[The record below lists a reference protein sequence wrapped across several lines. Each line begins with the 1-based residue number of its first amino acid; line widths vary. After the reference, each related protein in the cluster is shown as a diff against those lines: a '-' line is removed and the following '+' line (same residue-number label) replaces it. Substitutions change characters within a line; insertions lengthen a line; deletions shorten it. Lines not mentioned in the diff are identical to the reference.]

1 MRLFWKLKKSNDLK
15 DIIIKILMIFVFS
28 FTLFTNAIISI
39 SLALFFGLSIIFYF
53 NNSQFKRVIKKNK
66 KLFFLINGWIIFL
79 FITLIYS
86 ENISYGFRIGFRYL
100 NALFIGIVFFILIP
114 RKIINKREIFYYA
127 FVLSNIIFVFYIYYK
142 AILVVEKTCY
152 PEIYYNTFI
161 EKINFILKKPNHVI
175 FSCFHDQYKSSF
187 FIHRVYNSM
196 GFLFSILILINL
208 IFKTTLKRNC
218 FLLCLYFILIIIF
231 SFLLFYQF
239 SVVNVV
245 LGIILIPAF
254 TFIKTWK
261 KHKKIII
268 IGIILVSFISV
279 PVFIKYNFWSSNAI
293 ENQSIPAINFA
304 KRVLTGEVNV
314 NIDERF
320 ELNQAN
326 KFLIKENIIFGYGI
340 GDVQDVLDGFY
351 LSKKED
357 SRVYTEALKKH
368 LNSHNNYAFLW
379 LTGGLILLSAFLIQL
394 FYAFNLSIKN
404 KDWIFLFFLIIITL
418 NLGFENVL
426 SRISGLLFYVLFFN
440 LFLHTTKLNKSY

>member
-1 MRLFWKLKKSNDLK
+1 
-15 DIIIKILMIFVFS
+15 
-28 FTLFTNAIISI
+28 
-39 SLALFFGLSIIFYF
+39 
-53 NNSQFKRVIKKNK
+53 
-66 KLFFLINGWIIFL
+66 
-79 FITLIYS
+79 
-86 ENISYGFRIGFRYL
+86 
-100 NALFIGIVFFILIP
+100 
-114 RKIINKREIFYYA
+114 
-127 FVLSNIIFVFYIYYK
+127 
-142 AILVVEKTCY
+142 
-152 PEIYYNTFI
+152 
-161 EKINFILKKPNHVI
+161 
-175 FSCFHDQYKSSF
+175 
-187 FIHRVYNSM
+187 M